1 MLMLWL
7 LAAVGASLAAAQAEE
22 GKSLAGVALVIGQ
35 SDYRQLPKLPNPAND
50 ARRIEGILNELG
62 FETTMAVDLDRRRLN
77 RAIERF
83 AEDAEGA
90 DVAVVY
96 YAGHGIEAGGENWL
110 IPVDGSVDSLSSGDN
125 DLVTLSG
132 LVAELQTQVPLVLA
146 FLDACRSNPFP
157 PGSVFVAPDGRKLPV
172 SDAGLAARG
181 A

>member
-1 MLMLWL
+1 
-7 LAAVGASLAAAQAEE
+7 
-22 GKSLAGVALVIGQ
+22 
-35 SDYRQLPKLPNPAND
+35 
-50 ARRIEGILNELG
+50 
-62 FETTMAVDLDRRRLN
+62 MAVDLDRRRLK

-172 SDAGLAARG
+172 SDAGLAATRG
-181 A
+181 